1 MSSEEI
7 PVDAVRER
15 LKWWK
20 RGSIVCALTEVF
32 LGSVLGLLGQ
42 GRPDQGDRFVDSG
55 SMFDEI
61 SAQIAALVPDG
72 SWQGSAAQ
80 AYVAQNLAQSQR
92 AKLTADL
99 DRLTSGLVLSESYAN
114 LTAREKVIEM
124 MAAVGVVGVA
134 CLTAEVMLEPDAA
147 IAMFWVAVWFC
158 TAMIGAA
165 IYILIDLKNKEHANA
180 SNLQAVTRRLT
191 DLVATLPT
199 LSDAIPGLPDVP
211 CPPAHF
217 PPEFDAAGHSLALTL
232 AGLPDDTSPPLPKT
246 PDVSSALADLPG
258 SPEFSTP
265 ALPSPGF
272 PDFGAP
278 DLPIPHVTGTPGLPD
293 VFPGGLPTVSMAN
306 DFAVLRDFSGTPGGL
321 PMMARL
327 PAPLSQLSGLSQAA
341 SGLSQLTNVAGR
353 HAQLISSLAQHGS
366 QQQAPLADHV
376 KEGDDNDGATRQRL
390 HGGRGDNLSWPMRAG
405 PIHVTLRNA

>member
-232 AGLPDDTSPPLPKT
+232 AGLPDDTSPPPPQDT
-246 PDVSSALADLPG
+246 RC
-258 SPEFSTP
+258 
-265 ALPSPGF
+265 
-272 PDFGAP
+272 
-278 DLPIPHVTGTPGLPD
+278 
-293 VFPGGLPTVSMAN
+293 
-306 DFAVLRDFSGTPGGL
+306 VLGVG
-321 PMMARL
+321 
-327 PAPLSQLSGLSQAA
+327 
-341 SGLSQLTNVAGR
+341 
-353 HAQLISSLAQHGS
+353 
-366 QQQAPLADHV
+366 
-376 KEGDDNDGATRQRL
+376 
-390 HGGRGDNLSWPMRAG
+390 
-405 PIHVTLRNA
+405 

>member
-1 MSSEEI
+1 M
-7 PVDAVRER
+7 DAVRER

-199 LSDAIPGLPDVP
+199 LSDAIPGLPDV
-211 CPPAHF
+211 
-217 PPEFDAAGHSLALTL
+217 
-232 AGLPDDTSPPLPKT
+232 
-246 PDVSSALADLPG
+246 
-258 SPEFSTP
+258 
-265 ALPSPGF
+265 
-272 PDFGAP
+272 
-278 DLPIPHVTGTPGLPD
+278 
-293 VFPGGLPTVSMAN
+293 FPGGLPTVSMAN